1 MENLL
6 ALKTALLSSFGTIS
20 GTYTTGRQSVDG
32 IMVVGVILLSG
43 IYLSRSIKRWN
54 VEDSEAKEEEAYQE
68 AVAQKYPHSEIGPL
82 PESPRYDDDVSY
94 NWVKAAGEMRAREL
108 RTK

>member
-68 AVAQKYPHSEIGPL
+68 VVAVKYPCSEIGPL
-82 PESPRYDDDVSY
+82 PESPRYDATVPY
-94 NWVKAAGEMRAREL
+94 NWVKAAGEARA
-108 RTK
+108 